1 MSNIDEKLWDYIDGT
16 CTPDE
21 RQAIS
26 RLIEADEIYRAKYL
40 EILALNQEFAA
51 MELDEPPMAFT
62 YNVMEAIRTE
72 NAKKPLNASINPG
85 IIKGIAAF
93 FVFTIAALLVVS
105 LASIR
110 WSTVDTSTLFTN
122 FKMPDMSKYFNGS
135 IVKGF
140 MFFDIVMGLFLFDTY
155 LRKRNASKQA

>member
-1 MSNIDEKLWDYIDGT
+1 MSNIEEKLWDYIDGT

-72 NAKKPLNASINPG
+72 NAKKPLKAAVNPG

-105 LASIR
+105 LASIH

-122 FKMPDMSKYFNGS
+122 FKMPDISKYFNGS

-155 LRKRNASKQA
+155 LRKRNAPKQS